1 VKNVDG
7 CENDESGERNA
18 KSAADVECAFAEEV
32 AAVRYAEQDD
42 KPHRI
47 WRYGPEIGLDDR
59 KSEALDDLRQKVRGR
74 AERYR
79 VGEGDDAP
87 GKHLP
92 RVPLL
97 EAFSHVEFVGA
108 G

>member
-1 VKNVDG
+1 M
-7 CENDESGERNA
+7 ER
-18 KSAADVECAFAEEV
+18 AFAEEV

-42 KPHRI
+42 EAHRV
-47 WRYGPEIGLDDR
+47 WRYGPKIGFDDGE
-59 KSEALDDLRQKVRGR
+59 SEALDDLRQKVRGR
-74 AERYR
+74 AESYR

-87 GKHLP
+87 RKHLP

-97 EAFSHVEFVGA
+97 ETLSHVELVGA